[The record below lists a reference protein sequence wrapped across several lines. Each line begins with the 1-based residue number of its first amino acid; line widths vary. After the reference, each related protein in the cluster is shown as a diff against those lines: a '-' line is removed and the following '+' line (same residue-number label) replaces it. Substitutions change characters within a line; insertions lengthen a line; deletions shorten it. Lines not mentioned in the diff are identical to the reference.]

1 MQKNMEKAQKTKMII
16 IKVVGCEDSVMD
28 TV

>member
-1 MQKNMEKAQKTKMII
+1 MQKNKEEAQKTKMII
-16 IKVVGCEDSVMD
+16 IKVVGCEDSMMD